1 MTDPCHKSTPTRIRT
16 GVARFKVWS
25 ANHYTM
31 GGRSL
36 MQNVICLRGRLL
48 CEAMHSYMTRSA
60 QVQNERQQSASMSE
74 QGATYF

>member
-1 MTDPCHKSTPTRIRT
+1 
-16 GVARFKVWS
+16 
-25 ANHYTM
+25 
-31 GGRSL
+31 